1 MVDFKDI
8 LSKCTGFQWDRGN
21 LEKNWLK
28 HQVSR
33 LEIEQVFFNRPL
45 LVAVDDQHS
54 QKEQRFFALGTTDL
68 GRRLFMVF
76 TVRRALIRVIS
87 ARDMSRRERKVYD
100 DAKEKEDPEV

>member
-8 LSKCTGFQWDRGN
+8 LSKCRGFQWYTGN

-28 HQVSR
+28 HRVSR

-45 LVAVDDQHS
+45 LVAFDDQHS
-54 QKEQRFFALGTTDL
+54 QEEQRFFALGRTEF

-76 TVRRALIRVIS
+76 TVRHDMIRVTGFS
-87 ARDMSRRERKVYD
+87 SPSLGDGRLVLDNQVMLLT
-100 DAKEKEDPEV
+100 

>member
-1 MVDFKDI
+1 MVDSKDV
-8 LSKCTGFQWDRGN
+8 LSKCKGFQWDTGN

-28 HQVSR
+28 HRVSR

-54 QKEQRFFALGTTDL
+54 QDEQRFFALGRTEL

-76 TVRRALIRVIS
+76 TVRHNLIRVIS
-87 ARDMSRRERKVYD
+87 ARDMSRREREVYD
-100 DAKEKEDPEV
+100 DAKEEEHSKI